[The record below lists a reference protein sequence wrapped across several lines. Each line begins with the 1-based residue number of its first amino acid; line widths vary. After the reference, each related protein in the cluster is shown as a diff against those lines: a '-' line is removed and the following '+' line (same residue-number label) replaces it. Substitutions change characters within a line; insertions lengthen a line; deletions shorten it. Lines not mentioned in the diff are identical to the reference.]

1 MVVCKMIYVVS
12 LEGIE
17 SLSVIKINRQEV
29 RTINW
34 K

>member
-1 MVVCKMIYVVS
+1 MIYVVS